1 MLHFVKDF
9 FSTKWDN
16 QVFFPFGF
24 AYIVDYDDQ
33 FPYTE
38 PSLDPWF
45 EAFFIM
51 LNDGFGVFLD

>member
-1 MLHFVKDF
+1 M
-9 FSTKWDN
+9 FS
-16 QVFFPFGF
+16 PFGF